1 MVRSNSKRLPNK
13 CFMKF
18 GKVNVLEHIIQ
29 RCKHYGIMPVV
40 CTSNLKTDIK
50 ITDIAKKNNI
60 RYFRGSSQNK
70 ILRLSKCCKKFKIEM
85 FHTIDADDPFFCGN
99 EMKRSMKTLNSLSLD
114 IVEPTRISSN
124 GSGLVGYSIKS
135 KVIHELSKKIKS
147 NTNTEIMW
155 KFFKKLKGLKIKSLS
170 TSKFDFNARLTLDYL
185 EDYIFLESIRLILGN
200 LTSRKKICNLLKN
213 NPDLIKINNFRNKE
227 WKKNQN

>member
-1 MVRSNSKRLPNK
+1 MN
-13 CFMKF
+13 F

-29 RCKHYGIMPVV
+29 RCKHYDIMPVV
-40 CTSNLKTDIK
+40 CTSNLKIDKK
-50 ITDIAKKNNI
+50 IADIAKKNNI

-70 ILRLSKCCKKFKIEM
+70 IMRLSKCCQKFRIET
-85 FHTIDADDPFFCGN
+85 FHTIDADDPFFCGQ
-99 EMKRSMKTLNSLSLD
+99 EVKRSMKTLNSLSLD

-135 KVIHELSKKIKS
+135 KVMHELSKKIKS

-170 TSKFDFNARLTLDYL
+170 RSKFDVNARLTLDYL
-185 EDYIFLESIRLILGN
+185 EDYIFLETIRLILGN

-213 NPDLIKINNFRNKE
+213 NPHLIKINSFRNKE
-227 WKKNQN
+227 WKKNQNK